1 MRDILTL
8 SLPNKTKE
16 LIKKKAQKS
25 GFANVSHYIQFLIQQ
40 DEEVISEAELLKSV
54 KEAQKEY
61 DAGKAIKAKSMADL
75 V

>member
-8 SLPNKTKE
+8 SIPNKTKE
-16 LIKKKAQKS
+16 LIKQKVQKS
-25 GFANVSHYIQFLIQQ
+25 GFANVSRYIQFLIQQ
-40 DEEVISEAELLKSV
+40 DNEVISELELLKSI

-61 DAGKAIKAKSMADL
+61 DTGKAIKAKSIADL

>member
-1 MRDILTL
+1 MREVLTL

-16 LIKKKAQKS
+16 FVKKKAQRS
-25 GFANVSHYIQFLIQQ
+25 GFANVSSYIQFLIQQ
-40 DEEVISEAELLKSV
+40 DEEVISEAELLQSV

-61 DAGKAIKAKSMADL
+61 EAGKAIKAKSMAEL